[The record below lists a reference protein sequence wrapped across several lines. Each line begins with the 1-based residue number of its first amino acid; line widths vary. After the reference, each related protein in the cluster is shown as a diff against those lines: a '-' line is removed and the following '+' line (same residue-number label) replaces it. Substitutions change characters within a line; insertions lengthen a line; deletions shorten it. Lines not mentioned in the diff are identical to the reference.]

1 LSRGGH
7 ALKTREN
14 LSPTPF
20 SVKSER
26 LQGITVISVQGE
38 MDLATAP
45 PLQQLL
51 DDAVAGDSK
60 IIVDLSGCEFIDSTG
75 IALIVLAFREVG
87 EVEPSMALC
96 GLHGQVLR
104 VLELSGIPDHI
115 PTRDNR
121 EHALA
126 ALSARAAP

>member
-1 LSRGGH
+1 MSRGGH
-7 ALKTREN
+7 ALKTCEN

-26 LQGITVISVQGE
+26 LQGIVVISVRGE
-38 MDLATAP
+38 LDLATAP

-51 DDAVAGDSK
+51 DDAVSDSSK

-87 EVEPSMALC
+87 ETEPSVALC

-104 VLELSGIPDHI
+104 VLEMSGIPDHI
-115 PTRDNR
+115 PTRDDR
-121 EHALA
+121 EQALV
-126 ALSARAAP
+126 ALSAT